1 MVQRALQTA
10 VTHLCF
16 CAYMPHEMA
25 VLEVSLH
32 PAGGCARAA
41 GVSTVDWLVLGGWWA
56 WLRGWVSSFGRLC
69 FVHP

>member
-1 MVQRALQTA
+1 
-10 VTHLCF
+10 
-16 CAYMPHEMA
+16 MPHEMA